1 MASGLPPVH
10 VVVRVE
16 MCEPAGDLQ
25 AHPLQCPQISRG
37 QLRGQTLGGPLGPE
51 VTLQVPLG
59 DRAGR
64 GQSHRPLPGID
75 IASQPEARMG
85 RPLHSFG
92 LQFPLLLRNTLVT
105 ELNLLAC

>member
-1 MASGLPPVH
+1 MGD
-10 VVVRVE
+10 VVKKTHRS
-16 MCEPAGDLQ
+16 MQMP
-25 AHPLQCPQISRG
+25 
-37 QLRGQTLGGPLGPE
+37 
-51 VTLQVPLG
+51 
-59 DRAGR
+59 
-64 GQSHRPLPGID
+64 HRPLPGID